1 MYKIKQ
7 VIYAALANFRRW
19 KRSPQVV
26 LCFMLAFIFCFLL
39 SDKVM
44 QFAKLHDTYL
54 QMLETFIWTFGDAQS
69 VLIISLLL
77 LLLFSDM
84 PNLSNEV
91 PLFMV
96 RMDRTIWLLG
106 QLVYLVSASFVF
118 ICFILVSTV
127 LLSLE
132 RIYPADMWSETA
144 AILAYSNIGEALAV
158 PAFIKVLE
166 LTFPYACSAHIFLL
180 MTGYAVSMASVILFF
195 NLCKAN
201 GGMIGGIVFS
211 GFGLLMNPD
220 LIARW
225 FHISTDRMQYANIL
239 FGWLSPLNHAT
250 YYMHNFGYDNLPR
263 LWTSYVFFAVFSL
276 VFFVLSLLKIKNY
289 AFCFTGTQR

>member
-7 VIYAALANFRRW
+7 LICAALANFGRW
-19 KRSPQVV
+19 KRSPQVI

-39 SDKVM
+39 SDKVV
-44 QFAKLHDTYL
+44 QFAKLHGTYL

-69 VLIISLLL
+69 VLVISLLL

-91 PLFMV
+91 PLFLL
-96 RMDRTIWLLG
+96 RMDRATWLLG
-106 QLVYLVSASFVF
+106 QIAYLVSASFVF
-118 ICFILVSTV
+118 MLFILTSTM
-127 LLSLE
+127 LLSSE
-132 RIYPADMWSETA
+132 RIYTADLWSETA
-144 AILAYSNIGEALAV
+144 AILSYSKVGEALAV
-158 PAFIKVLE
+158 PAFVKVLE
-166 LTFPYACSAHIFLL
+166 LTFPYACTAHIFLL

-195 NLCKAN
+195 NLCRTN

-211 GFGLLMNPD
+211 GFGLLMNPS
-220 LIARW
+220 LIAEW
-225 FHISTDRMQYANIL
+225 FDISADRMQYANIL

-263 LWTSYVFFAVFSL
+263 LWMSYIFFAVFSM
-276 VFFVLSLLKIKNY
+276 VFFILSLQKIRNY
-289 AFCFTGTQR
+289 SFCFTGTQR